1 MPNDSRLVSIAHP
14 LRHPRVDNHSI
25 FNAPALFDYDVIT
38 VDPGGVFEAVNDV
51 IEARAAH
58 YTHADTPVANGESTA
73 THAGLADV
81 LRRRQNEVV
90 RALERGALIVVFT
103 YPQATI
109 TEVSTFSGL
118 DRYFFLPAP
127 PGLGWDS
134 RLLQGGEGSAIAVT
148 DHAHPFARVIDV
160 LRQDVRYRAH
170 FDDRAP
176 GFAGNAR
183 ILARSSGG
191 APVAAEFT
199 VGGGRVVFLPA
210 PRETGGHLSPALASA
225 ILEATD
231 TMLGRAQGAPPLW
244 LANVAVAGL
253 PARDAAVER
262 ARDALGAA
270 ERALQAA
277 EASQAELA
285 VLRDVL
291 WTERPRALAVAVER
305 CLALLGFEAAGDGHV
320 HAPEGDL
327 LLEVAG
333 AEGEVGMGPHYA
345 LRARLESVIEHE
357 HRAPR
362 GLVVANG
369 QRLLPPEDREST
381 FDESLRIGAE
391 AMRYALITAPELFF
405 TASAALEGGLPAE
418 TLANIRLRMLTTDG
432 LVELDDLVTGAA
444 AGAPPAGASSAT

>member
-1 MPNDSRLVSIAHP
+1 MANDSRLLAVAHP

-25 FNAPALFDYDVIT
+25 FNAPAFFDYDVIT
-38 VDPGGVFEAVNDV
+38 IDPGGVFEAIVDV
-51 IEARAAH
+51 IEARAEH
-58 YTHADTPVANGESTA
+58 VTHTDTPIANGNTSA

-81 LRRRQNEVV
+81 LRRRQNEVA
-90 RALERGALIVVFT
+90 RALERGALVIVFA

-109 TEVSTFSGL
+109 PEVSTFSGL

-127 PGLGWDS
+127 PGLGWDA
-134 RLLQGGEGSAIAVT
+134 RLLQGGEGSSVAVT

-160 LRQDVRYRAH
+160 LREDVRYHAY
-170 FDDRAP
+170 FDDRVP

-199 VGGGRVVFLPA
+199 VGAGRVVFLPA
-210 PRETGGHLSPALASA
+210 PREAGGALSPALASA
-225 ILEATD
+225 ILEASD
-231 TMLGRAQGAPPLW
+231 AMLGRAQGAPPEW
-244 LANVAVAGL
+244 LASVTVAGL
-253 PARDAAVER
+253 AERDAAVER
-262 ARDALGAA
+262 ARDALGSA
-270 ERALQAA
+270 EHALEAA

-291 WTERPRALAVAVER
+291 WTERPRALVAAVER
-305 CLALLGFEAAGDGHV
+305 CLALLGFEPSGEGRVRAA
-320 HAPEGDL
+320 EGEL

-333 AEGEVGMGPHYA
+333 SEVAVGMGPHYA
-345 LRARLESVIEHE
+345 LRARLDTIIEHE
-357 HRAPR
+357 QRAPR

-369 QRLLPPEDREST
+369 QRMVPPTERDAIW
-381 FDESLRIGAE
+381 DESLRIGAE

-405 TASAALEGGLPAE
+405 TASAALDGLSPE

-432 LVELDDLVTGAA
+432 LVELDDLVAGGGAA
-444 AGAPPAGASSAT
+444 SEGASSATS